1 MNGHLMQQL
10 QKWQPVM
17 DYRSGCLLPLEQE
30 LEMALKASRCVV
42 PPPTSDDDRH
52 VLTAIKAEMA
62 VFASSGQRGRLLQKA
77 WNYLMTIPATS
88 VEAERAF
95 SAAGLI
101 CGKLRSSLRDD
112 TVDTLAFLKAYYR
125 ETILPVS

>member
-1 MNGHLMQQL
+1 
-10 QKWQPVM
+10 
-17 DYRSGCLLPLEQE
+17 
-30 LEMALKASRCVV
+30 
-42 PPPTSDDDRH
+42 

-101 CGKLRSSLRDD
+101 CFMRISRVLQ
-112 TVDTLAFLKAYYR
+112 
-125 ETILPVS
+125 